1 MALTLKILLLEGEMK
16 KITVIF
22 LVLFLNA
29 AAFASTQQAQVIEVI
44 FSTWESRFAANQ
56 KLSEQ
61 SNKSIYV
68 IPQPEIA
75 YQEKRILELQKN
87 DPESANK
94 LLERFHGLEQ
104 QNIEWAK
111 KKEKNNESSQPFP
124 KAKMRDKSLE
134 KEMGKLLGDRGV
146 KVKDLVITDKDWW
159 EQPGEF
165 RYLNTAVMSSDEKGE
180 YWLNVSFRQIKT
192 LSGYAPTEIW
202 DFKDA
207 RIRLP

>member
-1 MALTLKILLLEGEMK
+1 MRKVVIIL
-16 KITVIF
+16 F
-22 LVLFLNA
+22 VLFLSGVA
-29 AAFASTQQAQVIEVI
+29 VASTQQVQVIEII
-44 FSTWESRFAANQ
+44 FSTWENRFASNQ

-75 YQEKRILELQKN
+75 YQKKRILELQKN
-87 DPESANK
+87 DPGNANK
-94 LLERFHGLEQ
+94 LLERFQDLEK

-111 KKEKNNESSQPFP
+111 KKEKNNESSRPFP
-124 KAKMRDKSLE
+124 QAKMRNKSFE
-134 KEMGKLLGDRGV
+134 NEMKKLLQDRGIR
-146 KVKDLVITDKDWW
+146 VKDLVITDKDWW

-165 RYLNTAVMSSDEKGE
+165 RYLNTAVLSNDEKGA

-202 DFKDA
+202 DFKDT